1 MDSIQELIAAIKG
14 LTLNELV
21 LSDAEKDRV
30 VDAAIHAFPALLS
43 MQSIMAA
50 PQQVIREALERLRK
64 KVNPGNDCV
73 DCWAN
78 GNTEEKTQYCLNIC
92 CYRKVQL
99 DGFAALLTA
108 ELMPVQPTEENPI
121 KPIATIEL
129 KPLGEIRRGTI
140 KELESEQP
148 KDGDLDFRLVAV

>member
-1 MDSIQELIAAIKG
+1 MPDTLRELIAAIE
-14 LTLNELV
+14 LNKDFPVAKLKDTVELV
-21 LSDAEKDRV
+21 YTAK
-30 VDAAIHAFPALLS
+30 AALPTLLA
-43 MQSIMAA
+43 MQSFMAA
-50 PQQVIREALERLRK
+50 PQQVIREALERLHRLRCK
-64 KVNPGNDCV
+64 TCTLGFV
-73 DCWAN
+73 
-78 GNTEEKTQYCLNIC
+78 EEISCNMACGHIDPQDVKPL
-92 CYRKVQL
+92 
-99 DGFAALLTA
+99 AALLTA